1 MDTALLSKENNFNED
16 SNEILYF
23 SINQDYKYLNDKI
36 KFSSCIAVGTKSGFK
51 IFSADPFQMYYESSI
66 IN

>member
-23 SINQDYKYLNDKI
+23 SINQDYK
-36 KFSSCIAVGTKSGFK
+36 
-51 IFSADPFQMYYESSI
+51 
-66 IN
+66 